1 MFVADPPTVTVHPRD
16 QTVRAG
22 SIASIWC
29 HVTPSEPPAQLSWR
43 KNGKRISNFQS
54 RYLVKELAAGDGM
67 LLRIDPVR
75 LVRDEAVYE
84 CVAETTQFEQVSAD
98 ASITV
103 LDSES
108 QIYFSFL
115 NTKI

>member
-1 MFVADPPTVTVHPRD
+1 MFVAEPPTVTVHPRD

-22 SIASIWC
+22 AIASIWC

-43 KNGKRISNFQS
+43 KNGKRISSFQS
-54 RYLVKELAAGDGM
+54 RYQIKDLPAADGT

-84 CVAETTQFEQVSAD
+84 CVAETTQGEQVSAD
-98 ASITV
+98 SSITV
-103 LDSES
+103 LESES
-108 QIYFSFL
+108 L
-115 NTKI
+115 N